1 MLPISAREWALSERN
16 YRSVV
21 KAITWRL
28 IGSFDTFVL
37 SWIITGQPVIAVTI
51 TAVEFFTK
59 VVLYWAHERIWL
71 KIKWGKLDA

>member
-1 MLPISAREWALSERN
+1 MLLISAREWALSERN

-21 KAITWRL
+21 KAIKWRF
-28 IGSFDTFVL
+28 IGSLDTFVL

-51 TAVEFFTK
+51 TAVEFVTK

-71 KIKWGKLDA
+71 KIPWARDAS